1 MFEANRWWDSL
12 FFEKKLRNIFFKV
25 DLYKNLPRIVL
36 CLCDVYISLYENRK
50 YPVTF
55 NVFPSSKNS
64 HSVFSLCIDCVI
76 SLKLKNMEKHY
87 GEIIERTIRRNG
99 YSISELSRVM
109 KVNRRSI
116 YNWFN
121 QPKFKPEIIFKIGCA
136 LKHDFSSEFPELFSS
151 EDFQRVFGSNRLS
164 TMGLFTDESEKIN
177 YWKDKYINL
186 LEEYNQI
193 LTFSGNQQSRTM
205 SYSAL

>member
-1 MFEANRWWDSL
+1 MD
-12 FFEKKLRNIFFKV
+12 
-25 DLYKNLPRIVL
+25 
-36 CLCDVYISLYENRK
+36 
-50 YPVTF
+50 
-55 NVFPSSKNS
+55 
-64 HSVFSLCIDCVI
+64 
-76 SLKLKNMEKHY
+76 KHY

-99 YSISELSRVM
+99 YSISELARLM

-136 LKHDFSSEFPELFSS
+136 LKHDFSNEFPELFSS
-151 EDFQRVFGSNRLS
+151 EEFQHAFNNSKLLNTALVSEER
-164 TMGLFTDESEKIN
+164 EKIN

-193 LTFSGNQQSRTM
+193 LAISSNKINTM
-205 SYSAL
+205 TYSSI

>member
-1 MFEANRWWDSL
+1 MD
-12 FFEKKLRNIFFKV
+12 
-25 DLYKNLPRIVL
+25 
-36 CLCDVYISLYENRK
+36 
-50 YPVTF
+50 
-55 NVFPSSKNS
+55 
-64 HSVFSLCIDCVI
+64 
-76 SLKLKNMEKHY
+76 KHY

-99 YSISELSRVM
+99 YSISELARLM

-136 LKHDFSSEFPELFSS
+136 LKHDFSIEFPELFSS
-151 EDFQRVFGSNRLS
+151 DEFQRAFDNSKLLNVAFL
-164 TMGLFTDESEKIN
+164 TEEHEKIN

-193 LTFSGNQQSRTM
+193 LAINGSSLNSV
-205 SYSAL
+205 SYSTL

>member
-1 MFEANRWWDSL
+1 MD
-12 FFEKKLRNIFFKV
+12 
-25 DLYKNLPRIVL
+25 
-36 CLCDVYISLYENRK
+36 
-50 YPVTF
+50 
-55 NVFPSSKNS
+55 
-64 HSVFSLCIDCVI
+64 
-76 SLKLKNMEKHY
+76 KHY

-99 YSISELSRVM
+99 YSISELARLM

-136 LKHDFSSEFPELFSS
+136 LKHDFSNEFPELFSS
-151 EDFQRVFGSNRLS
+151 EEFQHAFNNSKLLNTALLS
-164 TMGLFTDESEKIN
+164 EEREKIN

-193 LTFSGNQQSRTM
+193 LAISSNKINTL
-205 SYSAL
+205 SYPSM